1 MVVAIVVAG
10 LVDTEVAL
18 VVTTVA
24 GVTVDSV
31 VTGQLNCSPTLKLV
45 HSVQ

>member
-1 MVVAIVVAG
+1 MVVAVVVAG

-18 VVTTVA
+18 VVTAVV

>member
-1 MVVAIVVAG
+1 MVVAVVVAE

-18 VVTTVA
+18 VVTDV
-24 GVTVDSV
+24 VIVDSV
-31 VTGQLNCSPTLKLV
+31 VTGQLNCSPALKLV